1 MLRAV
6 LNKTWQQ
13 HPTKE
18 ELYGDIPAVSE
29 LIRQRRTGF
38 AGHVYRNKAELASE
52 LILWEPKQ
60 GHSKPGRPRMTY
72 IDLLAAD
79 VGLPK
84 EFLASA
90 MTDKVDW
97 REREGVYIPTSVRIT
112 GNHLFGL

>member
-72 IDLLAAD
+72 IDQLAAD

-84 EFLASA
+84 EYLASA

-97 REREGVYIPTSVRIT
+97 RERVWDRELQLPT
-112 GNHLFGL
+112 